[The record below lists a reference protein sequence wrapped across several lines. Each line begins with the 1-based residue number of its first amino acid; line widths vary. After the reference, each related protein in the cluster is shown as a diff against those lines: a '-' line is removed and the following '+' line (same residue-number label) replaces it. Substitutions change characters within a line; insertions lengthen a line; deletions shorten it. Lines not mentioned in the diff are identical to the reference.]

1 MEAPKKLN
9 RSRSRSPSQRRSPHK
24 DTHHHSS
31 SLSNKTLRQF
41 HKDSHHPSP
50 HTSHY
55 TPHTSQHSA
64 SSRSSDV
71 TKVIDTLGQGK
82 YEAFIDYYVRSHDRL
97 YNSVQRTQTFFIN
110 FIHTCRTYLL
120 TNERY
125 YTHFIEKIGDKEYGR
140 CKPIF
145 NGPTKQY
152 IDLLIHI
159 VKNAERYDKATAAK
173 IHRLLFWF
181 EQQGITYLIVIPND
195 EEMAVIFQTNDIS
208 PGYRE
213 KKDGTM
219 KYCSLQGGLLKD
231 GMEISNTRVNALLN
245 KIHKLGDNSDS
256 SIRSRHQGH
265 HSERSGGRRSCRG
278 IRSSIRSIS
287 ARKGTQCNIFPDG
300 LDGQR
305 SDEDTPPGRHRRGT
319 RKNRITTKR
328 SKKNKHRRS
337 DSHRRR

>member
-1 MEAPKKLN
+1 M
-9 RSRSRSPSQRRSPHK
+9 
-24 DTHHHSS
+24 
-31 SLSNKTLRQF
+31 
-41 HKDSHHPSP
+41 
-50 HTSHY
+50 
-55 TPHTSQHSA
+55 
-64 SSRSSDV
+64 
-71 TKVIDTLGQGK
+71 
-82 YEAFIDYYVRSHDRL
+82 
-97 YNSVQRTQTFFIN
+97 
-110 FIHTCRTYLL
+110 CLL

-140 CKPIF
+140 CKPIE

-159 VKNAERYDKATAAK
+159 VKNAETYDTVTAEK

-181 EQQGITYLIVIPND
+181 EQQGITYLIVIPRD
-195 EEMAVIFQTNDIS
+195 EEMIGIFKTNHIS

-213 KKDGTM
+213 KTDGTM
-219 KYCSLQGGLLKD
+219 KYCSLTAGISID

-245 KIHKLGDNSDS
+245 KIHKLGDDSDS
-256 SIRSRHQGH
+256 SIRSHHQGH

>member
-1 MEAPKKLN
+1 M
-9 RSRSRSPSQRRSPHK
+9 
-24 DTHHHSS
+24 
-31 SLSNKTLRQF
+31 
-41 HKDSHHPSP
+41 
-50 HTSHY
+50 
-55 TPHTSQHSA
+55 
-64 SSRSSDV
+64 
-71 TKVIDTLGQGK
+71 VIDTLGQGE
-82 YEAFIDYYVRSHDRL
+82 YEAFIDYYVGSHDSL
-97 YNSVQRTQTFFIN
+97 YNSVQGTQAFFIN
-110 FIHTCRTYLL
+110 FIHTCRMCLL
-120 TNERY
+120 TNGRY

-140 CKPIF
+140 CKPIE
-145 NGPTKQY
+145 NGPTMQY

-159 VKNAERYDKATAAK
+159 VKNVKTYDRATAAK

-181 EQQGITYLIVIPND
+181 EQQGITYLIVIPYD
-195 EEMAVIFQTNDIS
+195 EEMDVIFQTNGIS

-219 KYCSLQGGLLKD
+219 IYCSLKGGLLTD

-245 KIHKLGDNSDS
+245 KIYKLGDDSDS
-256 SIRSRHQGH
+256 FIRSHHQGH

-278 IRSSIRSIS
+278 IRSSIRSTS

-328 SKKNKHRRS
+328 SKKNKHRRRPS
-337 DSHRRR
+337 TKRTTRRR